1 MTEIVG
7 ILAVFVTP
15 AVFVVL
21 VVWLV
26 NRTRQNEANRKAEI
40 ALKAIESG
48 APIDAN
54 IFKEN
59 RTIKER
65 LLKRLTSGCIWSS
78 LGIVLIII
86 GLINKTEGVVTGAF
100 ILGGLCLAIGISLC
114 LMFFVSKN
122 MLAKEI
128 EAEEKA
134 FEQK

>member
-1 MTEIVG
+1 MAEIVG

>member
-1 MTEIVG
+1 MTEIVA
-7 ILAVFVTP
+7 ILAIFVTP
-15 AVFVVL
+15 AALVVL
-21 VVWLV
+21 IVWLV
-26 NRTRQNEANRKAEI
+26 NRTLQNEANRKAEI

-65 LLKRLTSGCIWSS
+65 LLKRLTSGCIWST

-100 ILGGLCLAIGISLC
+100 ILGGLFLAIGISLIR
-114 LMFFVSKN
+114 MFFVSKN

>member
-1 MTEIVG
+1 MTEIVA
-7 ILAVFVTP
+7 ILAIFVIP
-15 AVFVVL
+15 AALVVL
-21 VVWLV
+21 IVWLL

-65 LLKRLTSGCIWSS
+65 LLKRLTSGCIWST

-100 ILGGLCLAIGISLC
+100 ILGGLFLAIGISLI
-114 LMFFVSKN
+114 LMFFMSKN

>member
-1 MTEIVG
+1 MTEIVA
-7 ILAVFVTP
+7 ILAIFVTP
-15 AVFVVL
+15 AALVVL
-21 VVWLV
+21 IVWLV
-26 NRTRQNEANRKAEI
+26 NRTLQNEANRKAEI

-65 LLKRLTSGCIWSS
+65 LLKRLTSGCIWST

-100 ILGGLCLAIGISLC
+100 ILGGLFLSIGISLI